1 MRGARVRAELRAIR
15 TGHDRVLP
23 ARAARHRRKQIERN
37 VGRVRTG
44 RVAHASASSK
54 RFSVC
59 SLNMADL
66 AERVADKIAEMER
79 YLARTGGHVEL
90 VDVEDA
96 IARIRVSVTRPRTGR
111 LVATLQLKSGIER
124 ALLGE
129 IPELRGVE
137 AINLPP
143 YTVLGWDQPGFT
155 PIELPQK
162 DGS

>member
-1 MRGARVRAELRAIR
+1 MRRPGTRGTSSRRGSSGWRLVRRPRRSSVAA
-15 TGHDRVLP
+15 D
-23 ARAARHRRKQIERN
+23 RAARRAD
-37 VGRVRTG
+37 
-44 RVAHASASSK
+44 AHPAGSTFADLLETV
-54 RFSVC
+54 SVC
-59 SLNMADL
+59 SLKMADL
-66 AERVADKIAEMER
+66 AERVAVKIADMER

-96 IARIRVSVTRPRTGR
+96 IARIRVSVTRPRMGR

-124 ALLGE
+124 ALLDD

-137 AINLPP
+137 AVNLPP

-155 PIELPQK
+155 AVELPRK